1 MPPRKKPA
9 PPATGVYASLVGDI
23 GALLETAR
31 RASARSVNAL
41 MTATYWEIG
50 RRIVEF
56 EQGGAKRAGYGER
69 LIERLSDD
77 LTRRFGRGFGQ
88 RNVECMRQFFLAVPQ
103 PTVRRGPFSAQIPQT
118 LSAESEIAPSIPQT
132 LSAQSDLPE
141 KGQTLPAKS
150 ALPPALPDEKT
161 LSGELEKTRRQL
173 ESRRPA
179 AGT

>member
-118 LSAESEIAPSIPQT
+118 LSA
-132 LSAQSDLPE
+132 QSDLPE